1 MATTNGAL
9 TAQHDTTADL
19 TSQLQSLGIAGIP
32 SFDGIEAFPQYNLI
46 DIYRAHII
54 KQVSAITGATPGI
67 VNNALSWTADLK
79 HGDLAIP
86 APALRL
92 KGIAPEELG
101 KQIID
106 KFDSPLVSKVSLVKT
121 HIGFYFEPKHLAQ
134 LVLPTILSQK
144 DRYGF
149 NPTLGLKDPTD
160 PKKGPKTAIIEY
172 SSPNIAKEFHT
183 GHLRSTIIGGF
194 LAKLYERHGWKVIS
208 MNYLGDW
215 GKQYGVLSQG
225 FDKYGNE
232 EDLKKDAVKH
242 LNEVYVKINQDNYV
256 EQKEVNALKEKIT
269 ELKNRKTPPLRKKS
283 AKGQPDG
290 PVREHVWTDEQEAE
304 LQSTVATLQAKLKE
318 LDELPSIDEKARR
331 FFKRMV
337 DGDPEAIANWQ
348 RFRDYSIEKYKTMYA
363 RLNITFDDYSGES
376 TVLEEDMKK
385 VGEVLEEKG
394 LSELDDGALMIKFA
408 KHGKPKLGTALVKK
422 RDGTSLYL
430 TRDIAANKERYDK
443 YHFDKMIYVIASQQ
457 DIHVAQFFEILRLM
471 GPPYSEIIAK
481 CANVSFGLVKDPR
494 GQTMST
500 RKGTV
505 ISLADSLD
513 DVHDFMHGVMKTN
526 EDKYAQVEDP
536 EKTAD
541 ILGISGIVVQD
552 FTGKM
557 GNGYNFDMERMT
569 SFEGD
574 TGPYLQYAHA
584 RLCSMKRKS
593 EVKDDELIHADLSLL
608 STEVAIDLIRTLAQW
623 PVIVKTTLENSEPV
637 TVLTYLFKMTRVL
650 NACYEGKDASGSRS
664 KSMSVVY
671 AESHE
676 KKVALMALYESAR
689 LVLNSGLQLLGLTPL
704 ERM

>member
-1 MATTNGAL
+1 
-9 TAQHDTTADL
+9 
-19 TSQLQSLGIAGIP
+19 
-32 SFDGIEAFPQYNLI
+32 
-46 DIYRAHII
+46 
-54 KQVSAITGATPGI
+54 
-67 VNNALSWTADLK
+67 
-79 HGDLAIP
+79 
-86 APALRL
+86 
-92 KGIAPEELG
+92 
-101 KQIID
+101 
-106 KFDSPLVSKVSLVKT
+106 
-121 HIGFYFEPKHLAQ
+121 
-134 LVLPTILSQK
+134 
-144 DRYGF
+144 
-149 NPTLGLKDPTD
+149 
-160 PKKGPKTAIIEY
+160 
-172 SSPNIAKEFHT
+172 
-183 GHLRSTIIGGF
+183 
-194 LAKLYERHGWKVIS
+194 
-208 MNYLGDW
+208 
-215 GKQYGVLSQG
+215 
-225 FDKYGNE
+225 
-232 EDLKKDAVKH
+232 
-242 LNEVYVKINQDNYV
+242 
-256 EQKEVNALKEKIT
+256 
-269 ELKNRKTPPLRKKS
+269 
-283 AKGQPDG
+283 
-290 PVREHVWTDEQEAE
+290 
-304 LQSTVATLQAKLKE
+304 
-318 LDELPSIDEKARR
+318 
-331 FFKRMV
+331 
-337 DGDPEAIANWQ
+337 
-348 RFRDYSIEKYKTMYA
+348 
-363 RLNITFDDYSGES
+363 
-376 TVLEEDMKK
+376 
-385 VGEVLEEKG
+385 
-394 LSELDDGALMIKFA
+394 
-408 KHGKPKLGTALVKK
+408 
-422 RDGTSLYL
+422 
-430 TRDIAANKERYDK
+430 
-443 YHFDKMIYVIASQQ
+443 
-457 DIHVAQFFEILRLM
+457 
-471 GPPYSEIIAK
+471 
-481 CANVSFGLVKDPR
+481 
-494 GQTMST
+494 MST